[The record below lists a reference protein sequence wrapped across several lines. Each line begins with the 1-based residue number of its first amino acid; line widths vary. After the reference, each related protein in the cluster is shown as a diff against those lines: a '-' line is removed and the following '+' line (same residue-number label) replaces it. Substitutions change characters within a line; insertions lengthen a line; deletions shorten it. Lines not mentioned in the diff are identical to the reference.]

1 MIEMLWVSQET
12 VPYCYY
18 NFRIMNNKWFVLT
31 VLTLI
36 YVFNF
41 ADRQILIILQ
51 ESIKEDLQLSD
62 TQLGLLTGLGF
73 ALLYTTLGIP
83 LAKLADKYNRKN
95 ILVFSLGFWSLM
107 TVMSGRALSF
117 FQLLLTRIG
126 VSAGEAGG
134 MPPSHSIISDYFP
147 KEQRGTAFSIYSMG
161 IPIGI
166 LLGFIVAGSIASEH
180 GWRIAFYALGI
191 PGVLLSILLYF
202 ILKEPIR
209 GHIDGHVDYIKDA
222 TFKEAIRALFAKKSF
237 LYLCLGAGFT
247 TFSSYSLNNFL
258 PSFIQRAHGVDLI
271 TVSINLGLS
280 IGIGGLI
287 GALIGG
293 RLADIKGAKNKKWY
307 LYVPILSCI
316 FSLFPAIIILFTG
329 NPKIALAAIFPY
341 AMFNAAFTGPVYA
354 VGQTLANVKMRAF
367 ATALI
372 LLFMNGIGLA
382 LGPLSAGILS
392 DFLEPTLGNFSLRY
406 ALTLNLLSLFIAIF
420 FYWKSANSYEKDL
433 EKL

>member
-1 MIEMLWVSQET
+1 
-12 VPYCYY
+12 
-18 NFRIMNNKWFVLT
+18 MNKKQNYKWFVLI
-31 VLTLI
+31 VLTI
-36 YVFNF
+36 VYVFNF

-51 ESIKEDLQLSD
+51 EEIKEDLQLTD

-83 LAKLADKYNRKN
+83 IAKLADKYNRKN
-95 ILVFSLGFWSLM
+95 ILAFSLGFWSLM
-107 TVMSGRALSF
+107 TVLSGRALNF

-147 KEQRGTAFSIYSMG
+147 EKERGTAFSIYSMG
-161 IPIGI
+161 VPIGI
-166 LLGFIVAGSIASEH
+166 LLGFIVAGLIASEY
-180 GWRIAFYALGI
+180 GWRAAFYALGI
-191 PGVLLSILLYF
+191 PGILLAILMYF
-202 ILKEPIR
+202 IVKEPIR
-209 GHIDGHVDYIKDA
+209 GQIDGQIENKKDP
-222 TFKEAIRALFAKKSF
+222 TFKEVIEELFSKKSF

-247 TFSSYSLNNFL
+247 TFSSYSLNNFM
-258 PSFIQRAHGVDLI
+258 PSFIQRVHGVDLM

-307 LYVPILSCI
+307 LYVPMLSCI
-316 FSLFPAIIILFTG
+316 TSFFPALIILFTASS
-329 NPKIALAAIFPY
+329 KIALAAIFPY
-341 AMFNAAFTGPVYA
+341 AVFNAAFTGPVYA

-382 LGPLSAGILS
+382 LGPLSAGMLS
-392 DFLEPTLGNFSLRY
+392 DFLEPSLGNLSLRY
-406 ALTLNLLSLFIAIF
+406 ALTLNLLSLFLAVF
-420 FYWKSANSYEKDL
+420 FYWKSANTYEKDL
-433 EKL
+433 KHL

>member
-1 MIEMLWVSQET
+1 M
-12 VPYCYY
+12 
-18 NFRIMNNKWFVLT
+18 MNKKQNYKWFVLI
-31 VLTLI
+31 VLTI
-36 YVFNF
+36 VYVFNF

-51 ESIKEDLQLSD
+51 EGIKEDLQLSD

-83 LAKLADKYNRKN
+83 IAKLADKYNRKN
-95 ILVFSLGFWSLM
+95 ILAFSLGFWSLM
-107 TVMSGRALSF
+107 TVLSGRAQNF
-117 FQLLLTRIG
+117 FQMLLTRIG

-147 KEQRGTAFSIYSMG
+147 KEERGTAFSIYSMG
-161 IPIGI
+161 VPIGI
-166 LLGFIVAGSIASEH
+166 LLGFIVAGSIASEY
-180 GWRIAFYALGI
+180 GWRMAFYALGF
-191 PGVLLSILLYF
+191 PGIFLAILMYF
-202 ILKEPIR
+202 IVKEPVR
-209 GHIDGHVDYIKDA
+209 GQIDGRVEDKKDP
-222 TFKEAIRALFAKKSF
+222 TFKEVIGELFSKKSF

-307 LYVPILSCI
+307 LYVPILSCV
-316 FSLFPAIIILFTG
+316 FSLFPALTVLFTG
-329 NPKIALAAIFPY
+329 SSKIALAAIFPY
-341 AMFNAAFTGPVYA
+341 AIFNSAFTGPVYA

-382 LGPLSAGILS
+382 LGPLSAGMLS
-392 DFLEPTLGNFSLRY
+392 DFLEPSLGNFSLRY
-406 ALTLNLLSLFIAIF
+406 ALTLNLLSLFLAIF
-420 FYWKSANSYEKDL
+420 FYWKSANNYEKDL
-433 EKL
+433 KQV

>member
-1 MIEMLWVSQET
+1 
-12 VPYCYY
+12 
-18 NFRIMNNKWFVLT
+18 MNKKQNYKWFVLI
-31 VLTLI
+31 VLTI
-36 YVFNF
+36 VYVFNF

-51 ESIKEDLQLSD
+51 EGIKEDLQLSD

-83 LAKLADKYNRKN
+83 IAKLADKYNRKN
-95 ILVFSLGFWSLM
+95 ILAFSLGFWSLM
-107 TVMSGRALSF
+107 TVLSGRALNF

-147 KEQRGTAFSIYSMG
+147 EKERGTAFSIYSMG
-161 IPIGI
+161 VPIGI
-166 LLGFIVAGSIASEH
+166 LLGFIVAGSIASQY
-180 GWRIAFYALGI
+180 GWRVAFYALGI
-191 PGVLLSILLYF
+191 PGILLAILLYF
-202 ILKEPIR
+202 IVKEPIR
-209 GHIDGHVDYIKDA
+209 GQIDGRVENIKDP
-222 TFKEAIRALFAKKSF
+222 TFKEVIGELFSKKSF

-247 TFSSYSLNNFL
+247 TFSSYSLNNFM
-258 PSFIQRAHGVDLI
+258 PSFIQRVHGIDLM

-316 FSLFPAIIILFTG
+316 TSFFPALIILFTASS
-329 NPKIALAAIFPY
+329 KIALASIFPY
-341 AMFNAAFTGPVYA
+341 AVFNAAFTGPVYA

-382 LGPLSAGILS
+382 LGPLSAGMLS
-392 DFLEPTLGNFSLRY
+392 DFLEPSLGNLSLRY
-406 ALTLNLLSLFIAIF
+406 ALTLNLLSLFLAVF
-420 FYWKSANSYEKDL
+420 FYWKSANTYEKDL
-433 EKL
+433 KHL

>member
-1 MIEMLWVSQET
+1 
-12 VPYCYY
+12 
-18 NFRIMNNKWFVLT
+18 MNKKQNSKWFVLI
-31 VLTLI
+31 VLTI
-36 YVFNF
+36 VYVFNF

-51 ESIKEDLQLSD
+51 EGIKEDLQLSD

-83 LAKLADKYNRKN
+83 IAKLADKYNRKN
-95 ILVFSLGFWSLM
+95 ILAFSLGFWSLM
-107 TVMSGRALSF
+107 TVLSGRAQNF
-117 FQLLLTRIG
+117 FQMLLTRIG

-147 KEQRGTAFSIYSMG
+147 KEERGTAFSIYSMG
-161 IPIGI
+161 VPIGI
-166 LLGFIVAGSIASEH
+166 LLGFIVAGSIASEY
-180 GWRIAFYALGI
+180 GWRMAFYALGF
-191 PGVLLSILLYF
+191 PGILLAIIMYF
-202 ILKEPIR
+202 IVKEPVR
-209 GHIDGHVDYIKDA
+209 GQIDGRVEDKKDP
-222 TFKEAIRALFAKKSF
+222 TFKEVIGELFSKKSF

-307 LYVPILSCI
+307 LYVPILSCV
-316 FSLFPAIIILFTG
+316 FSLFPALTVLFTG
-329 NPKIALAAIFPY
+329 SSKIALAAIFPY
-341 AMFNAAFTGPVYA
+341 AIFNSAFTGPVYA

-382 LGPLSAGILS
+382 LGPLSAGMLS
-392 DFLEPTLGNFSLRY
+392 DFLEPSLGNFSLRY
-406 ALTLNLLSLFIAIF
+406 ALTLNLLSLFLAIF
-420 FYWKSANSYEKDL
+420 FYWKSANNYEKDL
-433 EKL
+433 KQV

>member
-1 MIEMLWVSQET
+1 
-12 VPYCYY
+12 
-18 NFRIMNNKWFVLT
+18 MNKKQNYKWFVLI
-31 VLTLI
+31 VLTI
-36 YVFNF
+36 VYVFNF

-51 ESIKEDLQLSD
+51 EGIKEDLQLSD

-83 LAKLADKYNRKN
+83 IAKLADKYNRKN
-95 ILVFSLGFWSLM
+95 ILAFSLGFWSLM
-107 TVMSGRALSF
+107 TVLSGRALNF

-147 KEQRGTAFSIYSMG
+147 EKERGTAFSIYSMG
-161 IPIGI
+161 VPIGI
-166 LLGFIVAGSIASEH
+166 LLGFIVAGSIASQY
-180 GWRIAFYALGI
+180 GWRVAFYALGI
-191 PGVLLSILLYF
+191 PGILLAILLYF
-202 ILKEPIR
+202 IVKEPIR
-209 GHIDGHVDYIKDA
+209 GQIDGRVENIKDP
-222 TFKEAIRALFAKKSF
+222 TFKEVIGELFSKKSF

-247 TFSSYSLNNFL
+247 TFSSYSLNNFM
-258 PSFIQRAHGVDLI
+258 PSFIQRVHGIDLM

-316 FSLFPAIIILFTG
+316 TSFFPALIILFTASS
-329 NPKIALAAIFPY
+329 KIALAAIFPY
-341 AMFNAAFTGPVYA
+341 AVFNAAFTGPVYA

-372 LLFMNGIGLA
+372 FLFMNGIGLA
-382 LGPLSAGILS
+382 LGPLSAGMLS
-392 DFLEPTLGNFSLRY
+392 DFLEPSLGNLSLRY
-406 ALTLNLLSLFIAIF
+406 ALTLNLLSLFLAVF
-420 FYWKSANSYEKDL
+420 FYWKSANTYEKDL
-433 EKL
+433 KHL

>member
-1 MIEMLWVSQET
+1 
-12 VPYCYY
+12 
-18 NFRIMNNKWFVLT
+18 MNKKQNYKWFVLI
-31 VLTLI
+31 VLTI
-36 YVFNF
+36 VYVFNF

-51 ESIKEDLQLSD
+51 EEVKEDLQLTD

-83 LAKLADKYNRKN
+83 IAKLADKYNRKN
-95 ILVFSLGFWSLM
+95 ILAFSLGFWSLM
-107 TVMSGRALSF
+107 TVLSGRALNF

-147 KEQRGTAFSIYSMG
+147 EKERGTAFSIYSMG
-161 IPIGI
+161 VPIGI
-166 LLGFIVAGSIASEH
+166 LLGFIVAGLIASEY
-180 GWRIAFYALGI
+180 GWRAAFYVLGI
-191 PGVLLSILLYF
+191 PGILLAILMCF
-202 ILKEPIR
+202 IVKEPIR
-209 GHIDGHVDYIKDA
+209 GQIDGQIENKKDP
-222 TFKEAIRALFAKKSF
+222 TFKEVIEELFSKKSF

-247 TFSSYSLNNFL
+247 TFSSYSLNNFM
-258 PSFIQRAHGVDLI
+258 PSFIQRVHGVDLM

-307 LYVPILSCI
+307 LYVPMLSCI
-316 FSLFPAIIILFTG
+316 TSFFPALIILFTASS
-329 NPKIALAAIFPY
+329 KIALAAIFPY
-341 AMFNAAFTGPVYA
+341 AVFNAAFTGPVYA

-382 LGPLSAGILS
+382 LGPLSAGMLS
-392 DFLEPTLGNFSLRY
+392 DFLEPSLGNLSLRY
-406 ALTLNLLSLFIAIF
+406 ALTLNLLSLFLAVF
-420 FYWKSANSYEKDL
+420 FYWKSANTYEKDL
-433 EKL
+433 KQL

>member
-1 MIEMLWVSQET
+1 
-12 VPYCYY
+12 
-18 NFRIMNNKWFVLT
+18 MNKKQNYKWFVLI
-31 VLTLI
+31 VLTI
-36 YVFNF
+36 VYVFNF

-51 ESIKEDLQLSD
+51 EGIKEDLQLSD

-83 LAKLADKYNRKN
+83 IAKLADKYNRKN
-95 ILVFSLGFWSLM
+95 ILAFSLGFWSLM
-107 TVMSGRALSF
+107 TVLSGRAQNF
-117 FQLLLTRIG
+117 FQMLLTRIG

-147 KEQRGTAFSIYSMG
+147 KEERGTAFSIYSMG
-161 IPIGI
+161 VPIGI
-166 LLGFIVAGSIASEH
+166 LLGFIVAGSIASEY
-180 GWRIAFYALGI
+180 GWRMAFYALGF
-191 PGVLLSILLYF
+191 PGILLAIIMYF
-202 ILKEPIR
+202 IVKEPVR
-209 GHIDGHVDYIKDA
+209 GQIDGRVEDKKDP
-222 TFKEAIRALFAKKSF
+222 TFKEVIGELFSKKSF

-307 LYVPILSCI
+307 LYVPILSCV
-316 FSLFPAIIILFTG
+316 FSLFPALTVLFTG
-329 NPKIALAAIFPY
+329 SSKIALAAIFPY
-341 AMFNAAFTGPVYA
+341 AIFNSAFTGPVYA

-382 LGPLSAGILS
+382 LGPLSAGMLS
-392 DFLEPTLGNFSLRY
+392 DFLEPSLGNFSLRY
-406 ALTLNLLSLFIAIF
+406 ALTLNLLSLFLAIF
-420 FYWKSANSYEKDL
+420 FYWKSANNYEKDL
-433 EKL
+433 KQV

>member
-1 MIEMLWVSQET
+1 
-12 VPYCYY
+12 
-18 NFRIMNNKWFVLT
+18 MNKKQNYKWFVLI
-31 VLTLI
+31 VLTI
-36 YVFNF
+36 VYVFNF

-51 ESIKEDLQLSD
+51 EGIKEDLQLSD

-83 LAKLADKYNRKN
+83 IAKLADKYNRKN
-95 ILVFSLGFWSLM
+95 ILAFSLGFWSLM
-107 TVMSGRALSF
+107 TVLSGRALNF

-147 KEQRGTAFSIYSMG
+147 EKERGTAFSIYSMG
-161 IPIGI
+161 VPIGI
-166 LLGFIVAGSIASEH
+166 LLGFIVAGSIASQY
-180 GWRIAFYALGI
+180 GWRVAFYALGI
-191 PGVLLSILLYF
+191 PGILLAILLYF
-202 ILKEPIR
+202 IVKEPIR
-209 GHIDGHVDYIKDA
+209 GQIDGRVENIKDP
-222 TFKEAIRALFAKKSF
+222 TFKEVIGELFSKKSF

-247 TFSSYSLNNFL
+247 TFSSYSLNNFM
-258 PSFIQRAHGVDLI
+258 PSFIQRVHGIDLM

-316 FSLFPAIIILFTG
+316 TSFFPALIILFTASS
-329 NPKIALAAIFPY
+329 KIALAAIFPY
-341 AMFNAAFTGPVYA
+341 AVFNAAFTGPVYA

-382 LGPLSAGILS
+382 LGPLSAGMLS
-392 DFLEPTLGNFSLRY
+392 DFLEPSLGNLSLRY
-406 ALTLNLLSLFIAIF
+406 ALTLNLLSLFLAVF
-420 FYWKSANSYEKDL
+420 FYWKSANTYEKDL
-433 EKL
+433 KHL

>member
-1 MIEMLWVSQET
+1 
-12 VPYCYY
+12 
-18 NFRIMNNKWFVLT
+18 MNKKQNYKWFVLI
-31 VLTLI
+31 VLTI
-36 YVFNF
+36 VYVFNF

-51 ESIKEDLQLSD
+51 EGIKEDLQLSD

-83 LAKLADKYNRKN
+83 IAKLADKYNRKN
-95 ILVFSLGFWSLM
+95 ILAFSLGFWSLM
-107 TVMSGRALSF
+107 TVLSGRALNF

-147 KEQRGTAFSIYSMG
+147 EKERGTAFSIYSMG
-161 IPIGI
+161 VPIGI
-166 LLGFIVAGSIASEH
+166 LLGFIVAGSIASQY
-180 GWRIAFYALGI
+180 GWRVAFYALGI
-191 PGVLLSILLYF
+191 PGILLAILLYF
-202 ILKEPIR
+202 IVKEPIR
-209 GHIDGHVDYIKDA
+209 GQIDGRVENIKDP
-222 TFKEAIRALFAKKSF
+222 TFKEVIGELFSKKSF

-247 TFSSYSLNNFL
+247 TFSSYSLNNFM
-258 PSFIQRAHGVDLI
+258 PSFIQRVHGIDLM
-271 TVSINLGLS
+271 TVSINLGLFL
-280 IGIGGLI
+280 GIGGLI

-316 FSLFPAIIILFTG
+316 TSFFPALIILFTASS
-329 NPKIALAAIFPY
+329 KIALAAIFPY
-341 AMFNAAFTGPVYA
+341 AVFNAAFTGPVYA

-382 LGPLSAGILS
+382 LGPLSAGMLS
-392 DFLEPTLGNFSLRY
+392 DFLEPSLGNLSLRY
-406 ALTLNLLSLFIAIF
+406 ALTLNLLSLFLAVF
-420 FYWKSANSYEKDL
+420 FYWKSANTYEKDL
-433 EKL
+433 KHL

>member
-1 MIEMLWVSQET
+1 MINKKQN
-12 VPYCYY
+12 Y
-18 NFRIMNNKWFVLT
+18 KWFVLI
-31 VLTLI
+31 VLTI
-36 YVFNF
+36 VYVFNF

-83 LAKLADKYNRKN
+83 IAKLADKYNRKN
-95 ILVFSLGFWSLM
+95 ILAFSLGFWSLM
-107 TVMSGRALSF
+107 TVLSGRAQNF
-117 FQLLLTRIG
+117 FQMLLTRIG

-147 KEQRGTAFSIYSMG
+147 KEERGTAFSIYSMG
-161 IPIGI
+161 VPIGI
-166 LLGFIVAGSIASEH
+166 LLGFIVAGLIASEY
-180 GWRIAFYALGI
+180 GWRAAFYALGI
-191 PGVLLSILLYF
+191 PGILLAILMCF
-202 ILKEPIR
+202 IVKEPIR
-209 GHIDGHVDYIKDA
+209 GQIEGQIENKKDP
-222 TFKEAIRALFAKKSF
+222 TFKEVIEELFSKKSF

-247 TFSSYSLNNFL
+247 TFSSYSLNNFM
-258 PSFIQRAHGVDLI
+258 PSFIQRVHGVDLM

-316 FSLFPAIIILFTG
+316 TSFFPALIILFTASS
-329 NPKIALAAIFPY
+329 KIALASIFPY
-341 AMFNAAFTGPVYA
+341 AVFNAAFTGPVYA

-382 LGPLSAGILS
+382 LGPLSAGMLS
-392 DFLEPTLGNFSLRY
+392 DFLEPSLGNFSLRY
-406 ALTLNLLSLFIAIF
+406 ALTLNLLSLFLAIF
-420 FYWKSANSYEKDL
+420 FYWKSANNYEKDL
-433 EKL
+433 KKV

>member
-1 MIEMLWVSQET
+1 
-12 VPYCYY
+12 
-18 NFRIMNNKWFVLT
+18 MNKKQNYKWFVLI
-31 VLTLI
+31 VLTI
-36 YVFNF
+36 VYVFNF

-51 ESIKEDLQLSD
+51 EEIKEDLQLTD

-83 LAKLADKYNRKN
+83 IAKLADKYNRKN
-95 ILVFSLGFWSLM
+95 ILAFSLGFWSLM
-107 TVMSGRALSF
+107 TVLSGRALNF

-147 KEQRGTAFSIYSMG
+147 EKERGTAFSIYSMG
-161 IPIGI
+161 VPIGI
-166 LLGFIVAGSIASEH
+166 LLGFIVAGLIASEY
-180 GWRIAFYALGI
+180 GWRVAFYALGI
-191 PGVLLSILLYF
+191 PGILLAVLLYF
-202 ILKEPIR
+202 IVKEPIR
-209 GHIDGHVDYIKDA
+209 GQIDGWIENKKDPS
-222 TFKEAIRALFAKKSF
+222 FKEVIGELFSKKSF
-237 LYLCLGAGFT
+237 LYLCFGAGFT
-247 TFSSYSLNNFL
+247 TFSSYSLNNFM
-258 PSFIQRAHGVDLI
+258 PSFIQRVHGVDLM

-307 LYVPILSCI
+307 LYVPMLSCI
-316 FSLFPAIIILFTG
+316 TSFFPALIILFTASS
-329 NPKIALAAIFPY
+329 KIALAAIFPY
-341 AMFNAAFTGPVYA
+341 AVFNAAFTGPVYA

-382 LGPLSAGILS
+382 LGPLSAGMLS
-392 DFLEPTLGNFSLRY
+392 DFLEPSLGNLSLRY
-406 ALTLNLLSLFIAIF
+406 ALTLNLLSLFLAVF
-420 FYWKSANSYEKDL
+420 FYWKSANTYEKDL
-433 EKL
+433 KHL